1 MDQPLLNFPESWVVT
16 GCSARQLVVIHY
28 SVEIHKFS
36 FHFKFNLSYGSNN
49 PYLS

>member
-36 FHFKFNLSYGSNN
+36 FNFNFKFELWIKQPFLN
-49 PYLS
+49 